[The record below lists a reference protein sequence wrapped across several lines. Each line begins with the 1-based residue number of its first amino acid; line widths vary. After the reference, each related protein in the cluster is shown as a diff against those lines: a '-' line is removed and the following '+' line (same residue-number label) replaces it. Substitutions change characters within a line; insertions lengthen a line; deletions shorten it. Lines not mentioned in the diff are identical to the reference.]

1 MKKWTKQETELLKQ
15 NMGSTLITLKKLLPE
30 RTEDQILEKIKVLYR
45 GSSFDKWTDEELNV
59 IKTSPRMSV
68 FELMKILPD
77 RTFSAITAKRG
88 EIRGIMG
95 VQQFKNSWKES
106 EIDTLKALKKDKYTN
121 YEISVI
127 LGRPLNSV
135 IGRLSTESAVGR
147 RKSRGHVWTPE
158 QLNVVREKVTAKA
171 TVETIAKELQLTPSQ
186 VFQKAIHLGFVSGS
200 IITESK
206 VNVKDKKQLH
216 QEIKSLKSNLTK
228 KNKVINNLE
237 KERENYVKKLD
248 KADNKFNT
256 AIEKQETK
264 YASKIE
270 KQETKYTIKIEKQET
285 KYTSKIEKLKNKLR
299 DKK

>member
-158 QLNVVREKVTAKA
+158 QLNVVREKVASKV

-186 VFQKAIHLGFVSGS
+186 VFQKAIHLGFISGS

-237 KERENYVKKLD
+237 KEKENYVKKLD

-256 AIEKQETK
+256 VLEKQETK
-264 YASKIE
+264 YA
-270 KQETKYTIKIEKQET
+270 IKIEKL
-285 KYTSKIEKLKNKLR
+285 KNKLKNKLR